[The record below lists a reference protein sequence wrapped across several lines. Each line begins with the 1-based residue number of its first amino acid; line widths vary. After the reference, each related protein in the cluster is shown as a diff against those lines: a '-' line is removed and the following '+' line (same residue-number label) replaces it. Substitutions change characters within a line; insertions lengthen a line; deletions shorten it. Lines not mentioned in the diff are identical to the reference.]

1 MENSAQNIEIS
12 SAKLP
17 GKISAF
23 IFRDADHLSEEEPIY
38 AINWFNTKSSLIY
51 DFYNKLAVGCV
62 RKIGGAPFFKA
73 RHIKTLY
80 GREEDKRD
88 VLLVVRYPAL
98 TNFRSMLESKIFQG
112 VSVIRM
118 AAVDNFTFGFTKRSD
133 KGADLSPMN
142 PDDMQEDSYGVF
154 HYSGAADIS
163 KFLAEFNLDASV
175 EIFYSGIIRAHI
187 GTGEASDTATRVPCA
202 MDGLIIFKSS
212 DRQALEQLMDQDAF
226 TALTTQAKGSFFG
239 LYNRIL

>member
-1 MENSAQNIEIS
+1 MKDSAQNIEIS
-12 SAKLP
+12 TAKLP
-17 GKISAF
+17 GKLSAY

-112 VSVIRM
+112 VSIIRM
-118 AAVDNFTFGFTKRSD
+118 AAVDNFTFGFTKRD
-133 KGADLSPMN
+133 DNGADLSPMN
-142 PDDMQEDSYGVF
+142 PDDIQDVSYGVF
-154 HYSGAADIS
+154 HYSDMADIS
-163 KFLAEFNLDASV
+163 KFIAELNLDASV
-175 EIFYSGIIRAHI
+175 GIFYRGIIRAHI
-187 GTGEASDTATRVPCA
+187 GTGEASDVAKLVPCA
-202 MDGLIIFKSS
+202 MDGIIIFTSS
-212 DRQALEQLMDQDAF
+212 DRQALEQLIDQEAF
-226 TALTTQAKGSFFG
+226 TAVTTQAKRSFFG
-239 LYNRIL
+239 LYSRIL

>member
-80 GREEDKRD
+80 GGEEDKRD

-142 PDDMQEDSYGVF
+142 PDDMQGVSYGVF
-154 HYSGAADIS
+154 HYSGVADIS
-163 KFLAEFNLDASV
+163 KFIAELNLGAVVD
-175 EIFYSGIIRAHI
+175 IFYSGIISCLLYTSPSPR
-187 GTGEASDTATRVPCA
+187 DATLSRMP
-202 MDGLIIFKSS
+202 SS
-212 DRQALEQLMDQDAF
+212 A
-226 TALTTQAKGSFFG
+226 
-239 LYNRIL
+239 